1 MRSLRWVVRAGVL
14 VLFILIFAGGGV
26 FAADYCDMARD
37 IAERAAKT
45 FNRDQE
51 KGIKLF
57 IKAHNLCKKP
67 LYAYN
72 LGIAYFEYGNPA
84 EAEKFLAEAVKG
96 DGSRAKWLNDY
107 AGVILLRSGD
117 AKKALQ
123 MAEKAWRLASDSSG
137 LKPAIAETLAEA
149 QMRTGQG
156 LVALKGIR
164 SAALSAPSEKRLQT
178 AMQKIESRYIQAA
191 LQLVREGKK
200 REGFLVLEK
209 GADFSALTAKTY
221 CLALARDGAGE
232 KALAAA
238 AKFAR
243 RYPAELDQVWSEVV
257 AAECDRL
264 YRRFQAGERAQAMQM
279 AKALHEKYD
288 FDKDFKVAYDKLF
301 EAYLADDV
309 TIAVARPQTGKAYG
323 RAASGEVDLELALAS
338 AFGEKSESGGE
349 NINLGTALDQ
359 DKNIRQG
366 KLKRKHG
373 IALVIGNQH
382 YKEHGYGV
390 PDVKYAGRDVAVMKK
405 YLIKTM
411 GFKEDNIITAH
422 DASFSK
428 MRSLLGTPENPKGK
442 LYNYVKAEKGRAE
455 VFVYYVGHGSPSAKS
470 GEAYLVPVEAEVDY
484 LESSAYP
491 LSLFY
496 RNLEFLEAKSV
507 MVVLDA
513 CFSGDSAG
521 GTLFKGISPTVLKNV
536 EPVRELKRNSFVLC
550 GAGKNQVCAWYKE
563 KNHSLMTYYFLEALQ
578 GRADSNGDDSL
589 SVGEVYEYVQDKV
602 SSKTLR
608 DSTSREQNPKILGNL
623 DLVLAELE

>member
-1 MRSLRWVVRAGVL
+1 MQQLRRVAMRRLALFLAL
-14 VLFILIFAGGGV
+14 VLLLLQVPV

-37 IAERAAKT
+37 VAERAAKT

-51 KGIKLF
+51 EGIKLF
-57 IKAHNLCKKP
+57 IKAHRLCDKP

-84 EAEKFLAEAVKG
+84 EAEKFLAEAVNG
-96 DGSRAKWLNDY
+96 DGNRAKWLNDY

-123 MAEKAWRLASDSSG
+123 LAEKAYRLASTGSN
-137 LKPAIAETLAEA
+137 LKPAISETLAEA
-149 QMRTGQG
+149 QLRTGQG
-156 LVALKGIR
+156 LAALKGIKAAAQR
-164 SAALSAPSEKRLQT
+164 SPSEKRLQT
-178 AMQKIESRYIQAA
+178 TMQKIESRYLHAA
-191 LQLVREGKK
+191 LKLVSEGKK

-209 GADFSALTAKTY
+209 GADYSALTAKTF
-221 CLALARDGAGE
+221 CLALARDGQGE
-232 KALAAA
+232 KALTAA
-238 AKFAR
+238 AKWRR
-243 RYPAELDQVWSEVV
+243 RYPVELDKVWSEVV
-257 AAECDRL
+257 TTECNRL
-264 YRRFQAGERAQAMQM
+264 YRRFQAGERAPAMQM
-279 AKALHEKYD
+279 AKALSEKYD
-288 FDKDFKVAYDKLF
+288 FDKDFKKAYDKLF

-309 TIAVARPQTGKAYG
+309 TIAVAKPVTDKTPS
-323 RAASGEVDLELALAS
+323 SGGDVDLDQALAA
-338 AFGEKSESGGE
+338 AFGKKSEPCTE
-349 NINLGTALDQ
+349 NINLEIAVDQ

-382 YKEHGYGV
+382 YKKHGYGV
-390 PDVKYAGRDVAVMKK
+390 PDVKYAGRDAAVMKK

-411 GFKEDNIITAH
+411 GFKEKNIITAI
-422 DASFSK
+422 DTSFSK
-428 MRSLLGTPENPKGK
+428 MRKLLGTPEDPKGR
-442 LYNYVKAEKGRAE
+442 LYKFVKAERGKAE
-455 VFVYYVGHGSPSAKS
+455 VFIYYVGHGSPSAKS

-484 LESSAYP
+484 IESNAYP

-550 GAGKNQVCAWYKE
+550 GADKNQVCAWYQKE
-563 KNHSLMTYYFLEALQ
+563 RHSLMTYYFFEALQ
-578 GRADSNGDDSL
+578 GLADSNDDDNL
-589 SVGEVYEYVQDKV
+589 TVGEVYEYVQEKV

-608 DSTSREQNPKILGNL
+608 DFSREQNPKILGNL
-623 DLVLAELE
+623 DLVLAELK

>member
-1 MRSLRWVVRAGVL
+1 MLRLRQMTMRWLMLFMAL
-14 VLFILIFAGGGV
+14 VLLLSVPV

-84 EAEKFLAEAVKG
+84 EAEKFLAQAVKG
-96 DGSRAKWLNDY
+96 DGNRAKWLNDY
-107 AGVILLRSGD
+107 AGVILLRSGN
-117 AKKALQ
+117 AKKALEL
-123 MAEKAWRLASDSSG
+123 AEKAYRLATDRSG

-149 QMRTGQG
+149 QLRTGQG
-156 LVALKGIR
+156 L
-164 SAALSAPSEKRLQT
+164 AALQGIKAAARRLPAEKRLQT
-178 AMQKIESRYIQAA
+178 AMLKIESRYIQAA
-191 LQLVREGKK
+191 LQLVREGEK
-200 REGFLVLEK
+200 RAGFLVLER
-209 GADFSALTAKTY
+209 GADYSALTAKTF
-221 CLALARDGAGE
+221 CLALARDGQGE
-232 KALAAA
+232 KALTAAA
-238 AKFAR
+238 NWR
-243 RYPAELDQVWSEVV
+243 QRYPVELDKVWSEVV
-257 AAECDRL
+257 TAECDRL
-264 YRRFQAGERAQAMQM
+264 YRRFQAGERAQATQM
-279 AKALHEKYD
+279 AKALSEKYD
-288 FDKDFKVAYDKLF
+288 FDKDFKKAYDKLF
-301 EAYLADDV
+301 AAYLADDV
-309 TIAVARPQTGKAYG
+309 TIAVARPQTGGAYG
-323 RAASGEVDLELALAS
+323 GAGSGEVDLDQALAA
-338 AFGEKSESGGE
+338 AFGQKSESGAE
-349 NINLGTALDQ
+349 NINLEIAVDQ
-359 DKNIRQG
+359 DNNIRQG

-382 YKEHGYGV
+382 YREHGYGV
-390 PDVKYAGRDVAVMKK
+390 PDVKYAGRDAAVMKK

-428 MRSLLGTPENPKGK
+428 MRSLLGTPEKPQGR
-442 LYNYVKAEKGRAE
+442 LYNYVKAERGKAE
-455 VFVYYVGHGSPSAKS
+455 VFIYYVGHGAPSAKS

-521 GTLFKGISPTVLKNV
+521 GTLFKGISPTILKNV

-550 GAGKNQVCAWYKE
+550 GADKNQVCAWYKE
-563 KNHSLMTYYFLEALQ
+563 KRHSLMTYYFFEALQ
-578 GRADSNGDDSL
+578 GRADSNGDNNL
-589 SVGEVYEYVQDKV
+589 TVGEVYGYVREKV
-602 SSKTLR
+602 SRKALR
-608 DSTSREQNPKILGNL
+608 DFTREQSPKILGNL
-623 DLVLAELE
+623 DLILAELR